1 MSNRLPGSGNPPTIS
16 DVAAHAG
23 VSKATVSRVLNGKA
37 TVDMIISDRVIAS
50 VDELGYRPSALARGL
65 SLGRTNTVG
74 VVVPDLENP
83 MFQEILR
90 GVTRAAAA
98 DGYRVL
104 VTDTEED
111 AGDEAAAAREARR
124 RCDAIVLCSP
134 RLPEAELRALLDELH
149 PVVLV
154 NRELDASPV
163 PSVSI
168 DYASGMETVLAEL
181 HGLGHRRVLYLAGPA
196 ASQGDRLRR
205 VGIARARGTH
215 DGLEV
220 DVVTAG
226 SALADGAASVEAV
239 RQSSATAVVAFNDLV
254 ALGLVSALRRVGI
267 AVPEQLSVVGFDDI
281 PFAAFSVPA
290 LSTVSVPRRELGAE
304 AWTRLHDTIG
314 GATGGHPLVFRPRFV
329 ARDSVAAV
337 PTVPSAQAGWAAR
350 SDDTGES
357 TGAAFV
363 ASVDDQDVLHLH
375 DGTGVVKQDS
385 PRPFAHPIASL
396 AGRIVTESAPADH
409 PHHLGLSMAVADVD
423 GTSYWGGRTYVAG
436 TGSTMLDNHGLQRVT
451 WSDAA
456 GGALR
461 QEIEW
466 IGHDGVAQLQEVRTT
481 VVGATLVPEPAS
493 PGATATTAL
502 RISVSSAVDC
512 AVGEVS
518 IGSPAT
524 NGREGAAYGGWFW
537 RMPAGTTRA
546 VLSADGPGETIAH
559 GSTAAWIAFVLET
572 DAVPDTAPVTL
583 LFRQPAR
590 PAGTTFPWFVRSAE
604 YPGIGVSLASTT
616 RTIIRPGTPLITGL
630 DVIVVDAALD
640 AEQADTI
647 HRTLLAADASPAGR
661 NA

>member
-1 MSNRLPGSGNPPTIS
+1 MSNRLPGIGNPPTIS

-23 VSKATVSRVLNGKA
+23 VSKATVSRVLNRKA

-50 VDELGYRPSALARGL
+50 VEELGYRPSALARGL

-220 DVVTAG
+220 DVVTVG

-239 RQSSATAVVAFNDLV
+239 RQSAATAVVAFNDLV
-254 ALGLVSALRRVGI
+254 ALGLVSVLRRVGI
-267 AVPEQLSVVGFDDI
+267 AVPEDLSVVGFDDI

-337 PTVPSAQAGWAAR
+337 PQDPSTAVSWKTLAER
-350 SDDTGES
+350 PGES
-357 TGAAFV
+357 TGAVLV
-363 ASVDDQDVLHLH
+363 ASLDDHEVLHLH
-375 DGTGVVKQDS
+375 DGTGLPKQDS
-385 PRPFAHPIASL
+385 PRPFAHPITSL
-396 AGRIVTESAPADH
+396 GGRIVTESAPADH

-436 TGSTMLDNHGLQRVT
+436 TGSTMLDNHGVQRVT
-451 WSDAA
+451 RSDAA
-456 GGALR
+456 DGTLR

-466 IGHDGVAQLQEVRTT
+466 IGHDGAAQLREARTT
-481 VVGATLVPEPAS
+481 VVGAMLLPATATAW

-502 RISVSSAVDC
+502 RISVSSALVC
-512 AVGEVS
+512 AAGDVS
-518 IGSPAT
+518 LGSPAT

-537 RMPAGTTRA
+537 RMPEGATRS
-546 VLSADGPGETIAH
+546 VLSADGPGEAVAH
-559 GSTAAWIAFVLET
+559 GSTAAWIAFVL
-572 DAVPDTAPVTL
+572 DADTAPVTV

-590 PAGTTFPWFVRSAE
+590 PTETAFPWFLRSAE
-604 YPGIGVSLASTT
+604 YPGIGVSLASTA
-616 RTIIRPGTPLITGL
+616 RTIIRPGTPLVTGL
-630 DVIVVDAALD
+630 DVVVVDAALD

-647 HRTLLAADASPAGR
+647 HRTLLAAEASSAGGH
-661 NA
+661 A

>member
-1 MSNRLPGSGNPPTIS
+1 MSNRLPGIGNPPTIS

-23 VSKATVSRVLNGKA
+23 VSKATVSRVLNRKA

-111 AGDEAAAAREARR
+111 AADEAAAAREARR

-134 RLPEAELRALLDELH
+134 RLQESELRALLEELH

-168 DYASGMETVLAEL
+168 DYASGMEAVLAEL
-181 HGLGHRRVLYLAGPA
+181 HGLGHRRVLYLAGPE

-220 DVVTAG
+220 DVVLAG
-226 SALADGAASVEAV
+226 SALADGAAAVEAV
-239 RQSSATAVVAFNDLV
+239 RQSPATAVVAFNDLV

-267 AVPEQLSVVGFDDI
+267 AVPEDLSVVGFDDI

-337 PTVPSAQAGWAAR
+337 PPGPSAPVNWRAL
-350 SDDTGES
+350 SDDTGQA
-357 TGAAFV
+357 TGGAFV
-363 ASVDDQDVLHLH
+363 ATVDDQDVLHLH
-375 DGTGVVKQDS
+375 DGTGLAKQDA
-385 PRPFAHPIASL
+385 PRPFAHPITSL
-396 AGRIVTESAPADH
+396 TGRIVTESAPADH
-409 PHHLGLSMAVADVD
+409 PHHLGLSLAVADVD

-436 TGSTMLDNHGLQRVT
+436 TGSTMLDNHGVQRVT
-451 WSDAA
+451 GSHVA
-456 GGALR
+456 GADLR
-461 QEIEW
+461 QEIDW
-466 IGHDGVAQLQEVRTT
+466 IAPSGVAQLREVRTT
-481 VVGATLVPEPAS
+481 TVGRIVLPLAAS
-493 PGATATTAL
+493 PSAGETAL
-502 RISVSSAVDC
+502 QISVSSELDC
-512 AVGEVS
+512 AAAEVS

-524 NGREGAAYGGWFW
+524 NGRDGAAYGGWFW
-537 RMPAGTTRA
+537 RLPAGTERS
-546 VLSADGPGETIAH
+546 VLSADGPGEAVAH
-559 GSTAAWIAFVLET
+559 GSRAAWVAFVL
-572 DAVPDTAPVTL
+572 DADAAPVTV

-590 PAGTTFPWFVRSAE
+590 HTGTAFPWFLRSAE
-604 YPGIGVSLASTT
+604 YPGIGVSLASTA
-616 RTIIRPGTPLITGL
+616 RTTIHPGTPLVTAL
-630 DVIVVDAALD
+630 DVVVVDAALD
-640 AEQADTI
+640 AEQAATI
-647 HRTLLAADASPAGR
+647 HRTLLAAEAGPAGSH
-661 NA
+661 A